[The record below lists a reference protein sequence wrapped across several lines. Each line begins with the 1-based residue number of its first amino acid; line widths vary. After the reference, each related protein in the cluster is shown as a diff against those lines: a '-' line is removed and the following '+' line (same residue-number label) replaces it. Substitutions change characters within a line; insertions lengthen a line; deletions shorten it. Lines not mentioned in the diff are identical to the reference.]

1 METKKGRSF
10 CGDDQD
16 ERQNAMS
23 KTWSKPV
30 ILHGIGEDGEDVVV
44 DSSQGA
50 SWALIE
56 DWPEEDGEALDKAL
70 LVLAAV
76 AQGKAKEEDGRKA
89 LISAALEAGV
99 KITA

>member
-1 METKKGRSF
+1 
-10 CGDDQD
+10 
-16 ERQNAMS
+16 MS

-30 ILHGIGEDGEDVVV
+30 ILHGIGEEGEDVVV
-44 DSSQGA
+44 DSSLGA

-56 DWPEEDGEALDKAL
+56 DWSEEDGEQLDKAL

-89 LISAALEAGV
+89 LISAAMEAGV
-99 KITA
+99 KFTA

>member
-1 METKKGRSF
+1 MAAPAAVAIFRFPLTKR
-10 CGDDQD
+10 DD
-16 ERQNAMS
+16 AMS
-23 KTWSKPV
+23 KTWTKPV
-30 ILHGIGEDGEDVVV
+30 ILHGIGEEGEDVVV
-44 DSSQGA
+44 DSSLGA

-56 DWPEEDGEALDKAL
+56 DWPEEDGEQLDKAL

-89 LISAALEAGV
+89 LIAAALEAGV